1 MSFRRELGPFDATMV
16 VIGGIIGVGIFSN
29 PSSVAARLDSPTL
42 VLLAWAAGGA
52 VAIAGAFAYAELGNL
67 MPRVGGQYAYLNAA
81 WHPVVGFLYGWAL
94 LLVIETGAIA
104 AVAIIFAQYT
114 LQLVGASTANPL
126 PIAVG
131 AIVLLSAINYFGV
144 KPGSRVLNV
153 FVLLKILALA
163 IHIGFAWLHAARP
176 DWLSAVRVDDTPSTP
191 LSFGQALIPIL
202 FSYGGWQVANYV
214 AEEMRDP
221 ERHLPRS
228 LIMGTLAVVAI
239 YLLIN
244 VSFLRTFG
252 LVGLASTKTPAADAA
267 TAWFGAPGGR
277 FVAAAIATSAF
288 GFINLAVLAPTRVY
302 YAMAADG
309 AFWSALS
316 RLHPRYG
323 TPSAAIVLQSAW
335 AILLTITGTY
345 DQLVN
350 SVVFA
355 DWIFF
360 GLTVSGLFVLRP
372 RLAKPDGYRTPGY
385 PWLPASFVAVA
396 LAVVYS
402 SIRESPKR
410 SAVGAGLLLA
420 GIPVF
425 YLFKWISRTT
435 GTKGAGGT
443 T

>member
-1 MSFRRELGPFDATMV
+1 
-16 VIGGIIGVGIFSN
+16 
-29 PSSVAARLDSPTL
+29 
-42 VLLAWAAGGA
+42 
-52 VAIAGAFAYAELGNL
+52 
-67 MPRVGGQYAYLNAA
+67 
-81 WHPVVGFLYGWAL
+81 
-94 LLVIETGAIA
+94 
-104 AVAIIFAQYT
+104 
-114 LQLVGASTANPL
+114 
-126 PIAVG
+126 
-131 AIVLLSAINYFGV
+131 
-144 KPGSRVLNV
+144 
-153 FVLLKILALA
+153 
-163 IHIGFAWLHAARP
+163 
-176 DWLSAVRVDDTPSTP
+176 
-191 LSFGQALIPIL
+191 
-202 FSYGGWQVANYV
+202 
-214 AEEMRDP
+214 
-221 ERHLPRS
+221 
-228 LIMGTLAVVAI
+228 MGTLAVVAI

-277 FVAAAIATSAF
+277 FVAAAIAASAF

-345 DQLVN
+345 DQLVD

-385 PWLPASFVAVA
+385 PWLPASFVVVA

-402 SIRESPKR
+402 SIRESPER

-425 YLFKWISRTT
+425 YLFKWLSRTT
-435 GTKGAGGT
+435 GTKGTKGT
-443 T
+443 TGTI

>member
-1 MSFRRELGPFDATMV
+1 
-16 VIGGIIGVGIFSN
+16 
-29 PSSVAARLDSPTL
+29 
-42 VLLAWAAGGA
+42 
-52 VAIAGAFAYAELGNL
+52 
-67 MPRVGGQYAYLNAA
+67 
-81 WHPVVGFLYGWAL
+81 
-94 LLVIETGAIA
+94 
-104 AVAIIFAQYT
+104 
-114 LQLVGASTANPL
+114 
-126 PIAVG
+126 
-131 AIVLLSAINYFGV
+131 
-144 KPGSRVLNV
+144 
-153 FVLLKILALA
+153 
-163 IHIGFAWLHAARP
+163 
-176 DWLSAVRVDDTPSTP
+176 VRVDDTPSTP

-221 ERHLPRS
+221 RRNLPRS
-228 LIMGTLAVVAI
+228 LIIGTLAVVAI

-267 TAWFGAPGGR
+267 TDWFGAAGGR

-316 RLHPRYG
+316 RLHPTYG

-335 AILLTITGTY
+335 AILLTVTGTY

-360 GLTVSGLFVLRP
+360 GLTVADSLCCGRASHNPAGTVRP
-372 RLAKPDGYRTPGY
+372 AIPGCRRC
-385 PWLPASFVAVA
+385 
-396 LAVVYS
+396 S
-402 SIRESPKR
+402 SR
-410 SAVGAGLLLA
+410 S
-420 GIPVF
+420 
-425 YLFKWISRTT
+425 R
-435 GTKGAGGT
+435 
-443 T
+443 